1 MVDKLFQSSELSSHD
16 GMPTYHSTNNGF
28 IHYEVHTRGRRLVY
42 KQFLTLHT
50 KVDERIYFMRFEVV
64 NSAQDL
70 SSVLLSLKESR
81 YQ

>member
-1 MVDKLFQSSELSSHD
+1 MVGKLFQPSELSSHE

-28 IHYEVHTRGRRLVY
+28 IHYEMHTRGGWLAY

-64 NSAQDL
+64 HST
-70 SSVLLSLKESR
+70 
-81 YQ
+81 